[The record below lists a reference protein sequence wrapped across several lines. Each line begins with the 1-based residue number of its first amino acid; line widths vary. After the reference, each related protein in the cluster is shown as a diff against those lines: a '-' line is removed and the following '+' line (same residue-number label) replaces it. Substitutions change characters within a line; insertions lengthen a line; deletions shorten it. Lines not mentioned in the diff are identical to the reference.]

1 MPEYVPQLGKWYVT
15 YTTPTGVLLE
25 RWFETK
31 RGALLWLEGQRRR
44 WERKGRATPQPR

>member
-1 MPEYVPQLGKWYVT
+1 MPEYVPQLGKWYIS

-31 RGALLWLEGQRRR
+31 RGALLWLEGQRRQ